1 MWLPPAVPSLP
12 QPTPIPLR
20 PPTASSRPPR
30 LAMQW
35 RHPTLR
41 LQSRRRGLWS
51 LPPMLPIRTTRP
63 PLSMP
68 TGSLSPRLPLSLP
81 PPRRRTRCTRTRSV
95 FFCFFDVFCLFLFTC
110 CDIES
115 TDFMSYILTC
125 YTVICLNTAVIRPK
139 YIYAYQQD
147 NYSYGRPAAVTTFDN
162 KQFYQTSIASA
173 QRTPTETYYQTGES
187 FKKKKKKIELWELN

>member
-1 MWLPPAVPSLP
+1 MSLLPAVPSLP

-41 LQSRRRGLWS
+41 LQSRQRGLWS

-68 TGSLSPRLPLSLP
+68 TGSLSPRLPLSLL
-81 PPRRRTRCTRTRSV
+81 PPRRHTRCTQTRSV
-95 FFCFFDVFCLFLFTC
+95 FFCFFDVFCLYIC
-110 CDIES
+110 CDIEA
-115 TDFMSYILTC
+115 TDLMLYILTC
-125 YTVICLNTAVIRPK
+125 YTVICLNTTVIWKK
-139 YIYAYQQD
+139 YIYDYQQD
-147 NYSYGRPAAVTTFDN
+147 NYSYGRPAAVTTFEN
-162 KQFYQTSIASA
+162 KQFYQTSIATA
-173 QRTPTETYYQTGES
+173 QRTPAEAYYQTGES
-187 FKKKKKKIELWELN
+187 FF

>member
-1 MWLPPAVPSLP
+1 MSLLPAVPSLL
-12 QPTPIPLR
+12 QPTHIPLR

-68 TGSLSPRLPLSLP
+68 TGSLSPRLPLSLL

-95 FFCFFDVFCLFLFTC
+95 FFCFFDVFACFF
-110 CDIES
+110 IH
-115 TDFMSYILTC
+115 
-125 YTVICLNTAVIRPK
+125 AVIYFDLLYSHLLK
-139 YIYAYQQD
+139 YHGHLNKIYLWL
-147 NYSYGRPAAVTTFDN
+147 
-162 KQFYQTSIASA
+162 SA
-173 QRTPTETYYQTGES
+173 GQLQ
-187 FKKKKKKIELWELN
+187 LWSPCSCEYLWK

>member
-1 MWLPPAVPSLP
+1 MSLLPAVPSLP

-41 LQSRRRGLWS
+41 LQSRQRGLWS

-68 TGSLSPRLPLSLP
+68 TGSLSPRLPLSLL
-81 PPRRRTRCTRTRSV
+81 PPRRHTRCTQTRSV
-95 FFCFFDVFCLFLFTC
+95 FFCFFDVFCLYTC
-110 CDIES
+110 CDIEA
-115 TDFMSYILTC
+115 TDLMLYILTC
-125 YTVICLNTAVIRPK
+125 YTVICLNTTVIWKK
-139 YIYAYQQD
+139 YIYDYQQD
-147 NYSYGRPAAVTTFDN
+147 NYSYGRPAAVTTFEN
-162 KQFYQTSIASA
+162 KQFYQTSIATA
-173 QRTPTETYYQTGES
+173 QRTPAEAYYQTGES
-187 FKKKKKKIELWELN
+187 FF